1 MQMCQLSR
9 LPLLCWIDFQGA
21 DVSSRVFEEQ
31 PLGTLR
37 SAAWSQTPECV
48 ITGVIA
54 THGC

>member
-1 MQMCQLSR
+1 MQICQLSR